1 MRRET
6 EGTSEIQPEYTQ
18 QHPGHNSYLIWILKI
33 NNRGGYRQMHLK
45 HLGINLEVSDDDQ
58 KKNNRSNETLKY
70 GFALEFI
77 GFNVC

>member
-1 MRRET
+1 
-6 EGTSEIQPEYTQ
+6 
-18 QHPGHNSYLIWILKI
+18 
-33 NNRGGYRQMHLK
+33 MHLK